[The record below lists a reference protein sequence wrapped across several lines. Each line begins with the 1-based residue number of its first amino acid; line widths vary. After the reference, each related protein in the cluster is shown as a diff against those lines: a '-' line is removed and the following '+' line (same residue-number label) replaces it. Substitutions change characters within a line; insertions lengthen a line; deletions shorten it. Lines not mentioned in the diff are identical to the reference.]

1 MNEEK
6 LQETARD
13 FCIEIQGSSYT
24 TEAKIIQAYI
34 AGYKS
39 RESSGDR
46 SCHIKSLKAALNN
59 VLELAIANES
69 IVLNGIVHQQA
80 LRALEIND

>member
-1 MNEEK
+1 MSPQELHELAADHARNNKWVDQHAGERFISQESFKDGYNSRDEEVK
-6 LQETARD
+6 Q
-13 FCIEIQGSSYT
+13 
-24 TEAKIIQAYI
+24 
-34 AGYKS
+34 S
-39 RESSGDR
+39 R
-46 SCHIKSLKAALNN
+46 AALNN